1 MAAALFPGSF
11 DPPTRGHIDLIQR
24 ASAMFDRVVVA
35 IAVNPDKAPLFTPAE
50 RIAMLT
56 QIISDLGVRNV
67 ACAEYTG
74 LTVSAAGANGCSV
87 LFRGL
92 RGVTDLEY
100 ETPMAQ
106 TNRHLDESV
115 DTVFVLPAPEWQ
127 VCSSRL
133 VREAAQLGG
142 DVSHFV
148 TPAVWKA
155 LQERLAPKP

>member
-24 ASAMFDRVVVA
+24 ASALFDRVVVA
-35 IAVNPDKAPLFTPAE
+35 VAVNPDKAPLFSPAE
-50 RIAMLT
+50 RLDMLRVIIA
-56 QIISDLGVRNV
+56 DLGVSNV
-67 ACAEYTG
+67 EYAEYTG
-74 LTVSAAGANGCSV
+74 LTVAAASANQCGV

-106 TNRHLDESV
+106 TNRHLDDSV

-133 VREAAQLGG
+133 VREAARLGG

-148 TPAVWKA
+148 TPAIWQA
-155 LQERLAPKP
+155 LQARLAP